1 MALYCVLCKCCNG
14 NDNHKNLKVSSKKR
28 LMLLHFARNVSQLNT
43 LSERIRV
50 VSTPAREVALFM
62 STFMVGS
69 FMSFPMA

>member
-1 MALYCVLCKCCNG
+1 
-14 NDNHKNLKVSSKKR
+14 
-28 LMLLHFARNVSQLNT
+28 MLLHFARNVSQLNT